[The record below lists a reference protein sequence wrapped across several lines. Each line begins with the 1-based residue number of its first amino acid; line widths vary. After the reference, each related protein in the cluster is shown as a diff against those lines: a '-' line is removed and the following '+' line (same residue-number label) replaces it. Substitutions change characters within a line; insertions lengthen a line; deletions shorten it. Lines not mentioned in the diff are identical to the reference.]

1 MAPRPLLLP
10 SMGLGLLAIAA
21 LLGWEATHGGIG
33 AHHLLADPSKPA
45 ISNAWGLLVVPGLGA
60 LAALVVAR
68 RARTGDAVAVVRRA
82 LWLWAGALA
91 AGAALAIA
99 FMLGP
104 PGASDAIALAAL
116 AAGLVVRSY
125 RGEAAFGFVLGMM
138 AAVGPVLPLLFV
150 VVAATLSATAHFLAW
165 PAAAMLWRKARR

>member
-10 SMGLGLLAIAA
+10 SVGLGLLAIAA

-33 AHHLLADPSKPA
+33 AHHLLADPSRPA
-45 ISNAWGLLVVPGLGA
+45 ISNAWGLLVVPGLA
-60 LAALVVAR
+60 WLAAITVGR
-68 RARTGDAVAVVRRA
+68 RARRDAGAVRGA

-91 AGAALAIA
+91 TGAALAAA
-99 FMLGP
+99 FALGP
-104 PGASDAIALAAL
+104 PGASDAVALGAL
-116 AAGLVVRSY
+116 AAGLVARSY
-125 RGEAAFGFVLGMM
+125 RAEAAFGFVLGMM

-150 VVAATLSATAHFLAW
+150 GVAATLSAAAHFLAW